1 MAFSSMIFPSYKPPW
16 PGVSQQQASS
26 SLRLLDMAGVH
37 TILGRLVPPG
47 QEHEHP
53 GISAVRPMLS
63 NKNNNH
69 HQHHHHLRHHHVIRT
84 HVFWQILKLIWL
96 WVNFRLPQI
105 GCQIREIPPNLWV
118 ASQFVP
124 ASPNQ
129 TPKARQI
136 PCIACH
142 KSNTSQP
149 WMSPLPS
156 CSYARMTCLEENET
170 LQLYETW
177 KRMSTS
183 WQLIQ
188 RNCYTHTNPEKIEKW
203 HPKNYFPMGFR
214 ANLQRPSI
222 CVSRHHYPPAIKPR
236 QWKSPGW
243 FSPLIFCGMVTHWK
257 WP

>member
-1 MAFSSMIFPSYKPPW
+1 MARGFP
-16 PGVSQQQASS
+16 A
-26 SLRLLDMAGVH
+26 AGLILVEVAGDGRRPH
-37 TILGRLVPPG
+37 NLGRLVPPG

-63 NKNNNH
+63 NKNHNH
-69 HQHHHHLRHHHVIRT
+69 HQQHHHLHHHHVIRT

-96 WVNFRLPQI
+96 WVNFRWPQI

-118 ASQFVP
+118 ASQFA

-129 TPKARQI
+129 SPKARQI

-156 CSYARMTCLEENET
+156 CSYARTTCLEENET
-170 LQLYETW
+170 VQLYETW
-177 KRMSTS
+177 KRMSIS

-203 HPKNYFPMGFR
+203 HPKNYFPMAFR
-214 ANLQRPSI
+214 ANLQRRSI
-222 CVSRHHYPPAIKPR
+222 CVSRHHYPPAIKP
-236 QWKSPGW
+236 
-243 FSPLIFCGMVTHWK
+243 CGMVTLWLCQNSYWK